1 MSYVLLIGGVMM
13 LSQSN
18 ECILTPRFRKIFEF
32 RNCAIQ
38 NNVVLIQSY
47 KLFENQFQQKLF
59 KIFQNYIVK

>member
-1 MSYVLLIGGVMM
+1 MSYVVLIGGVMM

-18 ECILTPRFRKIFEF
+18 ECILTPRFCKIFEF

-47 KLFENQFQQKLF
+47 KLFENQFQ
-59 KIFQNYIVK
+59 